1 MAFLNPRNGELQL
14 KIVYAGPGRGG
25 KTTNLEFLHR
35 MLRNRLKTNLVTV
48 NTYDRR
54 TLFFDFCPIEIGK
67 IRGHDIRVLLY
78 TTPGQARYNVNNRLL
93 FRGVDGIVY
102 VADSQVSR
110 REKNVASMMTL
121 RKNLAFNGLDIGGIP
136 FVLQYNKRDLD
147 QSGVPMLSIEE
158 LEQDLNHD
166 LRARS
171 LQASALVGDN
181 VMKTLKLIV
190 SLAFKSAQDQFLKK
204 WDEVP
209 LAQTG

>member
-25 KTTNLEFLHR
+25 KTTNMEFLHR
-35 MLRNRLKTNLVTV
+35 QLRSRIKTDLVTI
-48 NTYDRR
+48 NTYGRR

-67 IRGHDIRVLLY
+67 IRGHNVRVLLY
-78 TTPGQARYNVNNRLL
+78 STPGQSKYNVNNRLI
-93 FRGVDGIVY
+93 FKGVDGIVY

-110 REKNVASMMTL
+110 REKNVNSMTTL
-121 RKNLAFNGLDIGGIP
+121 QKNLAFHGQDIAEIP
-136 FVLQYNKRDLD
+136 LVFQYNKRDLS
-147 QSGVPMLSIEE
+147 QSGVPLLSIDR
-158 LEQDLNHD
+158 LEKDLNHD

-171 LQASALVGDN
+171 VEASALVGHN
-181 VMKTLKLIV
+181 VLKTLKLIV
-190 SLAFKSAQDQFLKK
+190 SLTFKSAQDQFLRK